1 MIPQNI
7 NVQLEGLEKI
17 KESTESYI
25 ITVVNKS
32 DLNTKI
38 NTKLKDLAF
47 ISTIKNKGID
57 NLKNTIVKRINSKN
71 KFSDKTTVTNIR
83 HVNELKL
90 TLNEI
95 DIIISGV
102 ENNITNDFLSSNIR
116 QSVSSWN
123 K

>member
-57 NLKNTIVKRINSKN
+57 NLKNTIVKRINSVKIS
-71 KFSDKTTVTNIR
+71 FQI
-83 HVNELKL
+83 KL
-90 TLNEI
+90 
-95 DIIISGV
+95 
-102 ENNITNDFLSSNIR
+102 
-116 QSVSSWN
+116 Q
-123 K
+123 